1 MPSTNIYHL
10 PHIHKYLYLCD
21 RIYTSTYIYACVC
34 HNWDEEAREH
44 GIGNFT
50 CARGRGEASGK
61 CPFSRVALTRRLS
74 QSLYIYISEACVYTK
89 CVYEVCV
96 GGVYMRCVYIYI
108 SVVYI

>member
-1 MPSTNIYHL
+1 MRVCVTIGTKKLESTASA
-10 PHIHKYLYLCD
+10 
-21 RIYTSTYIYACVC
+21 TSLVP
-34 HNWDEEAREH
+34 
-44 GIGNFT
+44 GVG
-50 CARGRGEASGK
+50 GRLQASK